1 MQIADK
7 TVVKIDY
14 TVRNAEGV
22 LIDTSEE
29 REPLAYLH
37 GFNNIIPGLEQ
48 SLTGKAEGDKFTVS
62 VEPANAYGE
71 RNDELVK
78 VVPKQAFQGVD
89 KIEAGMQFQAES
101 PQGPQMITVS
111 KVDGEEV
118 TVDGNHPLAGQT
130 LKFEVEVMEVREASE
145 EEIAHGHAHGPE
157 GHEH

>member
-14 TVRNAEGV
+14 TVRNSDGV

-111 KVDGEEV
+111 KVEGDDV

-145 EEIAHGHAHGPE
+145 DEIAHGHAHGPE
-157 GHEH
+157 GH